1 MAASRIQARVR
12 GLQQRQKQSKALVAG
27 ATHPEGVRLVA
38 LLDFKAE
45 EEDDLE
51 FSQGDILIG
60 YSLEEGWWSGVKE
73 GSSFVGDFPSN
84 YVVREGAEDQYELE
98 LNQEKKEAY
107 PETKGTKAV
116 PMASASDQQNE
127 AELPLDMME
136 WLIDWSEA
144 FKIKAVEELAR
155 ALDAI
160 GVTVEEDL
168 KDLDDEMVEEACLR
182 LKKLDAKRFR
192 RAIEGE
198 RDSGW

>member
-1 MAASRIQARVR
+1 M
-12 GLQQRQKQSKALVAG
+12 
-27 ATHPEGVRLVA
+27 
-38 LLDFKAE
+38 
-45 EEDDLE
+45 
-51 FSQGDILIG
+51 
-60 YSLEEGWWSGVKE
+60 KE

-116 PMASASDQQNE
+116 PMASAADQQNE